1 MTLGPASFGKAGI
14 GFALA
19 WIVFGLLLLSAHE
32 QGPSFSGWLSLLF
45 GTGLLWWES
54 NWTVFSEAEISSV
67 RLFRKRSICRDEI
80 SHWTVGTQG
89 TRANQV
95 FPVVVS
101 VSGSRLKLAG
111 RRRSTVERV
120 AELAPYFEG
129 IPYRLPEEAALRS
142 SPGHPDV
149 AGL

>member
-1 MTLGPASFGKAGI
+1 MTLGPALFGKAGI

-19 WIVFGLLLLSAHE
+19 WIVCGLFLLFAHGE
-32 QGPSFSGWLSLLF
+32 GQVFFGWLSLLL

-67 RLFRKRSICRDEI
+67 RLFSKRSICRDEI

-111 RRRSTVERV
+111 QRRSTVDRV
-120 AELAPYFEG
+120 AELSPYFEG
-129 IPYRLPEEAALRS
+129 IPYRLPEEASLRS
-142 SPGHPDV
+142 SPGHPA
-149 AGL
+149 AGCV